1 MHTTIAR
8 HSRWLLP
15 LFALLASV
23 LALVLGI
30 LLIQT
35 EHELGESNK
44 RISIQATGSP
54 SNHSASLASRDESS
68 PPVQSSESL
77 SDTTAPSLAQTS
89 HTGERG
95 GVTETTMEEAELVT
109 PDAPPFLYEI
119 NQSKVSRLDVDQQ
132 VAVQRAFEKYLVTQ
146 GGAYPSGD
154 LNSLKERSERI
165 KEELSA
171 EVGPMT
177 VHDLMQAE

>member
-1 MHTTIAR
+1 M
-8 HSRWLLP
+8 
-15 LFALLASV
+15 ASV

-35 EHELGESNK
+35 DHELSESNK
-44 RISIQATGSP
+44 RISIQATESP
-54 SNHSASLASRDESS
+54 SSLRSSLAFRDESS
-68 PPVQSSESL
+68 PPVRSSGSL
-77 SDTTAPSLAQTS
+77 SDTTVPSLAQTS
-89 HTGERG
+89 HRGDEG
-95 GVTETTMEEAELVT
+95 GVTEVAIEEVEPVI

-119 NQSKVSRLDVDQQ
+119 NQSKVSRLDEDQQ